1 VRTSN
6 TSTPGHWVTATRL
19 PSGLS
24 EASEIPQSRWLSGV
38 AASLPVRTSQK
49 RTVESMLAVAI
60 SLPSAL
66 NDGVQTA
73 PR

>member
-1 VRTSN
+1 M
-6 TSTPGHWVTATRL
+6 AT
-19 PSGLS
+19 